1 MKRKGIGKRMTVCL
15 ATFAMVFGMTGFQA
29 EIAKA
34 DVSEETAEEIR
45 VLTCEKKEHQHTDAC
60 YGKKLICQME
70 DHTHDDSCEELVLT
84 CDIEEHSHEQAG
96 EAYKE
101 CKIREHTHTDSCY
114 KTKKKHW
121 WGKKE
126 KVLVCCQKEHTHQE
140 GVCCGYVAEQKLICK
155 HHISCLFGKHSK
167 DCYKDVFCTKQNH
180 THTDSCYEKQLTCQK
195 HVHSDACYDNH
206 VLICTEEEHQHTDEC
221 YTAVPASYKVSYYML
236 KPGIAMP
243 IGTVSDPTEHWI
255 NMNTS
260 IRVKTDPKGSTDD
273 KELIDQVLGT
283 SEDVLK
289 EYDKTL
295 EYNGTVYTY
304 AKAEVFRIMK
314 ENDYPRV
321 GYHADCRMIRGYSD
335 QGVVPYAKNDVFVL
349 YVDEDGAVI
358 DQEYLTAEDGKI
370 AVTKQLDENFDKIKD
385 DKYYGFSQWM
395 DEDGNAVEVNGTI
408 DVGDKETIILKACY
422 EEQPLARFFLLYKD
436 RNEEIPD
443 ENVDDPVIKYTK
455 AKIYGALTK
464 GVVTYEENGALA
476 IPDDGYAAVEDYL
489 RKGPSAEEIKQ
500 LLIEAGY
507 TQEEIEYYGLTIDW
521 FRTMSYSHENYYH
534 VDGRVIAARNA
545 DEIVES

>member
-1 MKRKGIGKRMTVCL
+1 MKRKGIGKRIAAYL
-15 ATFAMVFGMTGFQA
+15 ATFTMVFGMAGFQA

-34 DVSEETAEEIR
+34 DE
-45 VLTCEKKEHQHTDAC
+45 
-60 YGKKLICQME
+60 LICQLE
-70 DHTHDDSCEELVLT
+70 DHTHDDSCEETVLI

-114 KTKKKHW
+114 KMKKKHW

-140 GVCCGYVAEQKLICK
+140 GVCCGYVADQKLVCK

-167 DCYKDVFCTKQNH
+167 DCYKDIFCTKQNH
-180 THTDSCYEKQLTCQK
+180 THTDSCYEKQLICTK
-195 HVHSDACYDNH
+195 EEHTHTDKCYDS
-206 VLICTEEEHQHTDEC
+206 VT
-221 YTAVPASYKVSYYML
+221 ASYKVSYYML

-243 IGTVSDPTEHWI
+243 SGTVSDPTEHWI
-255 NMNTS
+255 NMNKS
-260 IRVKTDPKGSTDD
+260 VQVKTDPKGSTTDR
-273 KELIDQVLGT
+273 ELISKVLGT

-314 ENDYPRV
+314 ENDYAKV

-335 QGVVPYAKNDVFVL
+335 QDVVPYAENDVFVL
-349 YVDEDGAVI
+349 YVDEDGTVI
-358 DQEYLTAEDGKI
+358 DKDYLAAEDGKI
-370 AVTKQLDENFDKIKD
+370 TVTKQLDSAYDKIKD
-385 DKYYGFSQWM
+385 GKYYGFTHWL
-395 DEDGNAVEVNGTI
+395 DEDENAVEVNGTV

-436 RNEEIPD
+436 RNEEIPV

-455 AKIYGALTK
+455 TQIYGALTK
-464 GVVTYEENGALA
+464 AVVTYEENGALA
-476 IPDDGYAAVEDYL
+476 IPDDGYTTVEDYI

-507 TQEEIEYYGLTIDW
+507 TEEEIERYGLTIDW

-534 VDGRVIAARNA
+534 VDGRVIATKNVN
-545 DEIVES
+545 EIVEL

>member
-1 MKRKGIGKRMTVCL
+1 MKRKGIGKRMTIGL
-15 ATFAMVFGMTGFQA
+15 ATFAMVISMTGFQA

-34 DVSEETAEEIR
+34 DE
-45 VLTCEKKEHQHTDAC
+45 
-60 YGKKLICQME
+60 LICQLE
-70 DHTHDDSCEELVLT
+70 DHTHDDSCEETVLI

-96 EAYKE
+96 ETYKE
-101 CKIREHTHTDSCY
+101 CKIREHTHTDKCY
-114 KTKKKHW
+114 KMKKKHL

-126 KVLVCCQKEHTHQE
+126 KVLVCCQKEHAHQE
-140 GVCCGYVAEQKLICK
+140 GVCCGYVTGQKLVCK
-155 HHISCLFGKHSK
+155 NHVSCLFGKHCK
-167 DCYKDVFCTKQNH
+167 DCYRDVF
-180 THTDSCYEKQLTCQK
+180 
-195 HVHSDACYDNH
+195 
-206 VLICTEEEHQHTDEC
+206 CTEEEHTHTDEC
-221 YTAVPASYKVSYYML
+221 YTTAPASYKVSYYML

-260 IRVKTDPKGSTDD
+260 IQVKTDPKGSTDD
-273 KELIDQVLGT
+273 RELINKVLGT
-283 SEDVLK
+283 SENVLK
-289 EYDKTL
+289 EYDKIL
-295 EYNGTVYTY
+295 EYNGIVYTY

-314 ENDYPRV
+314 ENDYAKV

-335 QGVVPYAKNDVFVL
+335 QGVVPYAENDVFVL
-349 YVDEDGAVI
+349 YVDEDGTVI
-358 DQEYLTAEDGKI
+358 DKEYLTAEEGKI
-370 AVTKQLDENFDKIKD
+370 TVTKQLDENFDKIKGE
-385 DKYYGFSQWM
+385 KYYGFSHWL

-408 DVGDKETIILKACY
+408 DVGDKGAIVLKANY
-422 EEQPLARFFLLYKD
+422 EELTLARFFLLYKD

-464 GVVTYEENGALA
+464 DVVTYEENGALA
-476 IPDDGYAAVEDYL
+476 IPDNGYATVEAYI

-534 VDGRVIAARNA
+534 VDGRVIATRNA
-545 DEIVES
+545 DEIVEL